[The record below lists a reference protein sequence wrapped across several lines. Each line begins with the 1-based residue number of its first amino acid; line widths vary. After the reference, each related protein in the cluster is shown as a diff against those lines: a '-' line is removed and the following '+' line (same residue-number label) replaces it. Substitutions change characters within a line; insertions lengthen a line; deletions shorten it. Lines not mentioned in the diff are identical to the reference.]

1 MIIYLLFTLKK
12 ALRST
17 FECNSDLCDFCVPLS
32 TYGDPSYKNIDIAE
46 RILIRLNKN

>member
-1 MIIYLLFTLKK
+1 MITYLLFTSKK

-17 FECNSDLCDFCVPLS
+17 FECNSDLCVPLS
-32 TYGDPSYKNIDIAE
+32 TYGDPSYKKIDIVE